1 MNALFRLFRRPTL
14 EERKTK
20 ERSEAEHLL
29 LDAYT
34 TKEYAESVIAYNT
47 ARLARLVPQAA

>member
-1 MNALFRLFRRPTL
+1 MNSIFKLFRKPTL

-20 ERSEAEHLL
+20 ERNEAEHLL

-34 TKEYAESVIAYNT
+34 TKEYAESVIAYNA
-47 ARLARLVPQAA
+47 ARLARLTESA